1 MLAACALLALT
12 RQAAAL
18 SGGRMAGA
26 RASLRKARVARTM
39 TATPARRSPRLRG
52 ATATP
57 QKRPVTTSAVTP
69 RRRTSHALPS
79 TPPRRRTSHALPSTP
94 PRRPRPALLT
104 TAAKTT
110 RTSVKVFT
118 LPTRDAHDATAAAI
132 RQLDVMTIGVDEVG
146 RGCLAGPVI
155 ACACYLPA
163 DVDIGV
169 ADSKTIT
176 SEKKREALFAAL
188 QEAPGVRYALA
199 KADAA
204 LIDDVNIL
212 QANLACMRAAA
223 EALCDRL
230 SSSDDGEDD
239 VMIDVT
245 AVDAVEACGS
255 EEEERIVAIV
265 DGVDDPWRRG
275 PGPRL
280 SRNLGVRTIKG
291 GDALVPC
298 VSAASII
305 AKVTR
310 DRLMRSLHEAHP
322 AYGWVSNKGYGSK
335 QHRAAIAEVGWV
347 RGLHRE
353 SFDPVKSMLLS
364 DE

>member
-52 ATATP
+52 VTATP
-57 QKRPVTTSAVTP
+57 PKRAVATT
-69 RRRTSHALPS
+69 
-79 TPPRRRTSHALPSTP
+79 PRRRTSHALPSTP

-104 TAAKTT
+104 TAART
-110 RTSVKVFT
+110 RTSLKVFT

-132 RQLDVMTIGVDEVG
+132 RQLDVTTIGVDEVG
-146 RGCLAGPVI
+146 RGCLAGPII

-169 ADSKTIT
+169 ADSKMIT

-199 KADAA
+199 TADAA
-204 LIDDVNIL
+204 LIDEVNIL

-230 SSSDDGEDD
+230 SSSDDGDD
-239 VMIDVT
+239 DMMIDVT
-245 AVDAVEACGS
+245 SATSSAEAC
-255 EEEERIVAIV
+255 EAAEERIVAIV

-275 PGPRL
+275 PGARH

-310 DRLMRSLHEAHP
+310 DRLMRALHEAHP
-322 AYGWVSNKGYGSK
+322 AYGWAANKGYGSK
-335 QHRAAIAEVGWV
+335 QHREAIAEVGWIK
-347 RGLHRE
+347 GLHRV
-353 SFDPVKSMLLS
+353 SFDPVKSMMLK